1 MHLQEKLKVD
11 SFKYLEV
18 NQNKMIGQSYDTQSS
33 GKQVSC
39 RKGNPEIVYMKE

>member
-11 SFKYLEV
+11 QFKYLEE
-18 NQNKMIGQSYDTQSS
+18 NQNKMIGQSYDTENS

-39 RKGNPEIVYMKE
+39 RKANPEIVFMKE